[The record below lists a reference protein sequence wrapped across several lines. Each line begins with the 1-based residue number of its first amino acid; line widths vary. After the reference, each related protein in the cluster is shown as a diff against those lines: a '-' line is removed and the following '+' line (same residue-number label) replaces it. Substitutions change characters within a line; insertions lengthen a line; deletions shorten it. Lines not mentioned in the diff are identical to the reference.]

1 MLRHLLPLAA
11 LALGLTFPLKAQTL
25 VGAARVIDGDT
36 LEMAGDRIRLLG
48 IDAPERAQTC
58 RRGGALW
65 ACGQDATALMAR
77 LVEGREVSCEAHERD
92 KYGRLV
98 ATCHAGVTDIGGA
111 MVREGMAVTLPQF
124 STAYLDLEAR
134 AKRFGMAL
142 WGSEFQT
149 PADYR
154 RDHRL
159 DVAPPAPR
167 TVMRTAARPDVAP
180 LRVAAISSWSYR
192 NCAQARAA
200 GAAPL
205 YRGQP
210 GYGAHMDG
218 DGDGI
223 ACEPYR
229 GRR

>member
-1 MLRHLLPLAA
+1 MKPILAA
-11 LALGLTFPLKAQTL
+11 IAMLSLCLPTAIRAQTL
-25 VGAARVIDGDT
+25 VGFATVIDGDT
-36 LEMAGDRIRLLG
+36 ILMAGNRIRLLG

-58 RRGGALW
+58 RRGGTAW
-65 ACGQDATALMAR
+65 ACGQDATALLAS
-77 LVEGREVSCEAHERD
+77 LVEGREVSCDARERD
-92 KYGRLV
+92 QYGRLV
-98 ATCHAGVTDIGGA
+98 ATCHTGVSDIGGV
-111 MVREGMAVTLPQF
+111 MVREGMAVALPQF
-124 STAYLDLEAR
+124 TVAYVDLEAR

-149 PADYR
+149 PSDFR
-154 RDHRL
+154 RANNL
-159 DVAPPAPR
+159 DVALPPIRP
-167 TVMRTAARPDVAP
+167 AARSSSAP
-180 LRVAAISSWSYR
+180 QRVAAVSSWSYR

-200 GAAPL
+200 GATPL

-229 GRR
+229 GR

>member
-1 MLRHLLPLAA
+1 MLKQLLPLAA
-11 LALGLTFPLKAQTL
+11 LALGSTFPLNAQTL

-36 LEMAGDRIRLLG
+36 LEMAGARIRLLG
-48 IDAPERAQTC
+48 IDAPESAQTC

-65 ACGQDATALMAR
+65 ACGQDATALIAK
-77 LVEGREVSCEAHERD
+77 LVDGREVSCEAHERD
-92 KYGRLV
+92 SYGRLV
-98 ATCHAGVTDIGGA
+98 ATCRAGVTDVGGA
-111 MVREGMAVTLPQF
+111 MVREGLAVTLPQF

-142 WGSEFQT
+142 WGSQFQT

-154 RDHRL
+154 RANAADFP
-159 DVAPPAPR
+159 PPAPR
-167 TVMRTAARPDVAP
+167 PVIRTAARSAP
-180 LRVAAISSWSYR
+180 APQRAAVSIWSYR

-218 DGDGI
+218 DGDGV

-229 GRR
+229 R

>member
-1 MLRHLLPLAA
+1 MLRRLIPLAA
-11 LALGLTFPLKAQTL
+11 LALGSPFPANAQTL

-36 LEMAGDRIRLLG
+36 LEMAGARIRLLG

-65 ACGQDATALMAR
+65 ACGQDATALMAK
-77 LVEGREVSCEAHERD
+77 LVGGRDVSCEAHERD
-92 KYGRLV
+92 SYGRLV
-98 ATCHAGVTDIGGA
+98 ATCHAGVTDLGGA
-111 MVREGMAVTLPQF
+111 MVREGLAVTLPQF
-124 STAYLDLEAR
+124 PTAYLDLEAR

-142 WGSEFQT
+142 WGSQFQT

-154 RDHRL
+154 RTNAADF
-159 DVAPPAPR
+159 APPAQSP
-167 TVMRTAARPDVAP
+167 VIRTAARPAAAP
-180 LRVAAISSWSYR
+180 RRVSAVSSWSYR
-192 NCAQARAA
+192 NCAQARRA
-200 GAAPL
+200 GAAPI

-218 DGDGI
+218 DGDGV

-229 GRR
+229 R